1 MHNSTNITVYNPQKG
16 RLETIEVEFTD
27 ANTTWFHHCRYPG
40 DISMI
45 TDFDGGILIR
55 EFDYTYPIRIYDMS
69 RADIGY
75 SRKEARCLVRQYKE
89 ISISQ

>member
-1 MHNSTNITVYNPQKG
+1 MEITVYNPQKG

-27 ANTTWFHHCRYPG
+27 DNTTWFPHCKNAADVSR
-40 DISMI
+40 I
-45 TDFDGGILIR
+45 TDFEGGILIS

-75 SRKEARCLVRQYKE
+75 NRKEARRLLRLYK
-89 ISISQ
+89 